1 MDLSVIIPVYNE
13 EESIPSLYRKL
24 KEALGKSAYAY
35 EVIFVDDGSRD
46 QTLSVLKKIR
56 KESANNPPLRIV
68 QLTRNF
74 GQHPALVAGFS
85 VAKGRTL
92 VTIDADLQIDPEHI
106 IPMMDKIAQ
115 GFDFVSG
122 IRRGKGDSFWL
133 RRVPSRVLN
142 ALIGTVIGKRLLDY
156 GCPLNAMKAE
166 IAEAMRG
173 YGEMQR
179 FLKPL
184 AIRLATRVAE
194 VEVVHSRRTAGRSRY
209 GLLSLVDLFFDF
221 ITNFSKQLFQR
232 VAVAGCAVSV
242 LSFLGGII
250 YLILRFPLGLI
261 QEPYD
266 RLQAIVLIGFLSG
279 IQLLVLGVLGDFVI
293 RIYRQLDFKPIY
305 TIKKIW

>member
-13 EESIPSLYRKL
+13 EESIPPLYRKL

-46 QTLSVLKKIR
+46 QTLRVLKKIR
-56 KESANNPPLRIV
+56 EGSANNPPLRIV
-68 QLTRNF
+68 QLSRNF
-74 GQHPALVAGFS
+74 GQHPALIAGFS

-106 IPMMDKIAQ
+106 VPMMDKIAQ

-133 RRVPSRVLN
+133 RRFPSRVLN
-142 ALIGTVIGKRLLDY
+142 ALIGTVTGKRLLDY

-209 GLLSLVDLFFDF
+209 GLLNLVDLFFDF
-221 ITNFSKQLFQR
+221 VTNFSRHLFQR
-232 VAVAGCAVSV
+232 VAIAGFVTSG
-242 LSFLGGII
+242 LSFLGGMI
-250 YLILRFPLGLI
+250 YLVLRFPLGLLHA
-261 QEPYD
+261 PYD
-266 RLQAIVLIGFLSG
+266 RLQVIILIGLLSG
-279 IQLLVLGVLGDFVI
+279 IQILVLGVLGDFVM
-293 RIYRQLDFKPIY
+293 RIYGQLDAKPLY
-305 TIKKIW
+305 TIKRIW

>member
-13 EESIPSLYRKL
+13 EESIPPLYRKL
-24 KEALGKSAYAY
+24 KETLSKSAYAY

-46 QTLSVLKKIR
+46 QTLSVLKKLR
-56 KESANNPPLRIV
+56 EGSANNPPLRIV
-68 QLTRNF
+68 QLSRNF
-74 GQHPALVAGFS
+74 GQHPALIAGFS
-85 VAKGRTL
+85 VARGRTL

-106 IPMMDKIAQ
+106 VPMMDKIAQ

-142 ALIGTVIGKRLLDY
+142 TLIGAVTGKRLHDY
-156 GCPLNAMKAE
+156 GCPLNAMRAE
-166 IAEAMRG
+166 IAEAMPA

-184 AIRLATRVAE
+184 AIRLATKIAE
-194 VEVVHSRRTAGRSRY
+194 VEVVHSRRTVGRSRY

-232 VAVAGCAVSV
+232 VAMAGCVISG
-242 LSFLGGII
+242 LSFSGGII

-261 QEPYD
+261 AEPYD
-266 RLQAIVLIGFLSG
+266 RLQAVLLIGLLSG
-279 IQLLVLGVLGDFVI
+279 IQLLVLGILGDFII
-293 RIYRQLDFKPIY
+293 RIYRQLDSKPIY
-305 TIKKIW
+305 TIKRIW